1 MSSIEQLSKII
12 TDTSQPI
19 TSRRAAVIELAEISS
34 AEALPVLSQALT
46 DPAPGVRR
54 EAVTAL
60 SRYNDDEVTEIL
72 INVLR
77 IEEND
82 LTLWT
87 IIEVLGIKGTESA
100 LQHLRD
106 LLNSS
111 ISPLTRRELQ
121 KSIQLIENR
130 IPTSKTHDEQNI
142 KNVDVEESEKNDL
155 LQQFKD
161 NKVIEEFEAEDIE
174 QDVNEL
180 ITEQI
185 DQSKKNIHTNEID
198 SHIIEIE
205 EEDSSSDNEQDSII
219 DISIENDV
227 QIEDP
232 ISEETTK
239 SSNTKDIDD
248 TSEIIFE
255 AKKKLRNKETTTPS
269 LPVLI
274 PNTSV
279 VIYGQ
284 QEHVYQPSIFDL
296 VLRPNEYLSKRWLS
310 RTRLY
315 IVVFC
320 LLIVSTIALVY
331 SQVQRQPHTPYS
343 SPTNLAF
350 VTDPKPYFEDGGL
363 FLQQGDYRRAIDTY
377 ELIRYTDNLDQS
389 VYPILYR
396 NLGYAYFQENR
407 YGAAV
412 EAYEDYLKASKIQ
425 AQTPFPTEYAYASSV
440 NSSVQNGTSDYMT
453 YILLGKSY
461 KNIGFIDDARLTFE
475 KAIEIAPNEAEAYS
489 NLALIYSEDYQQQD
503 LLAEALGY
511 AAIKLNPNIAAY
523 QDSLGSILFE
533 NGRLNKATDLL
544 EYAVRLQSDYYP
556 THYHLSMLAMDS
568 KDPNQTLDIVIRN
581 IIKKSRRLNQT
592 RTAML
597 GLLTYI
603 YEKKAQEMNRFIP
616 SLYRLRGIKK

>member
-1 MSSIEQLSKII
+1 MSSIEQLSEII

-19 TSRRAAVIELAEISS
+19 TSRRAAVIELAEMSS
-34 AEALPVLSQALT
+34 VEALPILSQALT

-77 IEEND
+77 IEDND

-100 LQHLRD
+100 IQHLRD
-106 LLNSS
+106 LLNAS

-130 IPTSKTHDEQNI
+130 IPTSKTHDEQNT
-142 KNVDVEESEKNDL
+142 KNVDVEESEKSDL

-161 NKVIEEFEAEDIE
+161 NKVIEGFEAEDVE
-174 QDVNEL
+174 QDVNES
-180 ITEQI
+180 ITEQF
-185 DQSKKNIHTNEID
+185 DQSEENIHTNEID
-198 SHIIEIE
+198 SDIIEIE
-205 EEDSSSDNEQDSII
+205 EEDSSIDNDQDTII

-227 QIEDP
+227 QREDP
-232 ISEETTK
+232 ISEETTE

-248 TSEIIFE
+248 TTEIIFE
-255 AKKKLRNKETTTPS
+255 AKQKIRNKETTTPS

-284 QEHVYQPSIFDL
+284 QEHVYQPNIFDL

-343 SPTNLAF
+343 SPTKLAF

-377 ELIRYTDNLDQS
+377 ELIRYADNLDQS

-425 AQTPFPTEYAYASSV
+425 AQTSFPTEYAYASSV
-440 NSSVQNGTSDYMT
+440 NSSLQNGTSDYMT
-453 YILLGKSY
+453 YIFLGKSY

-489 NLALIYSEDYQQQD
+489 NLALIYSKEYQQQD

-523 QDSLGSILFE
+523 QDSLGSILFKD
-533 NGRLNKATDLL
+533 GRLNKATDLL

-556 THYHLSMLAMDS
+556 AHYNLSMFAMES

-581 IIKKSRRLNQT
+581 IMKKSRRLNQT

-603 YEKKAQEMNRFIP
+603 YDKKAQEMNRFIP